1 MSTII
6 KKKLPLTTKEKTP
19 SINYT
24 FSPKIVGNLK
34 TETMEKDT
42 SQNILVK
49 QISEK
54 FVQLDRCI
62 YSESVQVRQ
71 FCY

>member
-6 KKKLPLTTKEKTP
+6 KKKLPLITKEKTP
-19 SINYT
+19 SIN
-24 FSPKIVGNLK
+24 
-34 TETMEKDT
+34 
-42 SQNILVK
+42 

-54 FVQLDRCI
+54 FVQGRYFDG
-62 YSESVQVRQ
+62 ESVQVRQ

>member
-6 KKKLPLTTKEKTP
+6 KRKLLSTKEKTP

-24 FSPKIVGNLK
+24 PFSKIVEDLK
-34 TETMEKDT
+34 TETMEKNA

-54 FVQLDRCI
+54 FVQGRFIDV
-62 YSESVQVRQ
+62 ETVQVGQ